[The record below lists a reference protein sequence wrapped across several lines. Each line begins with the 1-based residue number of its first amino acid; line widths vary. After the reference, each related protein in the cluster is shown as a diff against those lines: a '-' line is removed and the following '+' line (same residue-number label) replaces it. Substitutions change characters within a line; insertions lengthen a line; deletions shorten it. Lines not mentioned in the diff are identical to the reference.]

1 MKLFFALILL
11 GVFSQQVFSFSD
23 VQEKGYLRVAVY
35 KNYAP
40 FSFRENG
47 QLKGIEVELG
57 KLLAKKLGVDPIIWA
72 IGADENMEDD
82 LRNTIWKGHYLGG
95 GTADVM
101 LHAPINKLFS
111 KENDKVIFNNAYF
124 KEETVAVRH
133 NAHSS
138 TPLMKAFA
146 DHKIGVELDTLP
158 DFYLV
163 GTMGG
168 RFRSN
173 VAHYRTVEEAV
184 QALKEG
190 EVRSVVAPR
199 SQIEFAL
206 GVNAD
211 EYVFT
216 PVSMPLSYQS
226 TWNVGMA
233 VKQGRQ
239 PLVDK
244 LTVAIKEL
252 KKSGEL
258 SELFKKYNTSY
269 ISP

>member
-1 MKLFFALILL
+1 MHKLFLLCLL

-23 VQEKGYLRVAVY
+23 VKEKGYLRVAVY

-40 FSFRENG
+40 FSFRDKG

-101 LHAPINKLFS
+101 LHAPINKTFS
-111 KENDKVIFNNAYF
+111 EANDKVIFSNPYF
-124 KEETVAVRH
+124 KEETIAVRH
-133 NAHSS
+133 NTRSS
-138 TPLMKAFA
+138 IDLVKDFTN
-146 DHKIGVELDTLP
+146 HKIGVELDTLP

-173 VAHYRTVEEAV
+173 VTHYSTVEEAV
-184 QALKEG
+184 RALKEG

-199 SQIEFAL
+199 SQIESAL
-206 GVNAD
+206 GVNTD

-233 VKQGRQ
+233 VKEGRQ
-239 PLVDK
+239 SLVDK
-244 LTVAIKEL
+244 LTIAINEL

-258 SELFKKYNTSY
+258 SALFKKYNTSY
-269 ISP
+269 IAP